1 MIGISWMRI
10 WNKSLTPAPLRE
22 RGESDVKSN
31 NYIDKNTMDDLDD
44 FIAYD
49 TFFGGG
55 SSGSSSGSGENNE
68 NQGCGWHIAVLI
80 TIIIAIYLIARY
92 K

>member
-1 MIGISWMRI
+1 
-10 WNKSLTPAPLRE
+10 
-22 RGESDVKSN
+22 
-31 NYIDKNTMDDLDD
+31 MDDLDD

-68 NQGCGWHIAVLI
+68 NQGCGWHIAALI